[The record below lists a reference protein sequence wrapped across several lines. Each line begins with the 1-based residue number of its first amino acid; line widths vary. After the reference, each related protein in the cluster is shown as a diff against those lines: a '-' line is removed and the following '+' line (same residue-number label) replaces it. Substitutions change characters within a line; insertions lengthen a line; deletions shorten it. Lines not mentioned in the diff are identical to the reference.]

1 MNSLPSTAAFPLK
14 MSQKQKELLYMVLI
28 REFEHNPR
36 PCQVLFFRKFD
47 KEIVKAVKAILNLD
61 L

>member
-36 PCQVLFFRKFD
+36 PCQVVFLRKFD
-47 KEIVKAVKAILNLD
+47 
-61 L
+61 